1 MSTKGAQGDTNDIHT
16 RLRVSK
22 LPQAVH
28 QPFRCLERIHYELIV
43 SYENSEWAK
52 IEDLLKK

>member
-1 MSTKGAQGDTNDIHT
+1 MFPSWYLSQRLSTKGAQGDANDIHT

-28 QPFRCLERIHYELIV
+28 QPFRCPERIHYELIV
-43 SYENSEWAK
+43 SHGNSE
-52 IEDLLKK
+52 